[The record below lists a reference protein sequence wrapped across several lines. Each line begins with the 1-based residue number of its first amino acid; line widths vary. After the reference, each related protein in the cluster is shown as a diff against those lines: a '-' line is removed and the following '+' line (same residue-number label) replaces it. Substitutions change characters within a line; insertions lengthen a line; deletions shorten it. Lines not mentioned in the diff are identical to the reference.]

1 MGIKYKIDIIAALK
15 EAGYNTS
22 TLRKDKLLSEGVI
35 QALRESK
42 YISLQNVSKI
52 CELLDCQP
60 GDLLEYVKEG
70 QCSRKGRFVFMN
82 KITPNTGNIYPVSAP
97 VQVFTKPSV
106 LLNRFRAAARPVR
119 MEDCPHV
126 SRCRLA
132 PCPYHGRNS
141 WMGKERRQRHG
152 KRRFCKLAASFYKKQ
167 EAGGRLLHLPPTS
180 KLYSNKN
187 PHTER
192 VSRFPV
198 HFDFLFLL
206 FTASCIDF
214 SNFSAIC
221 CPYLSKSTLGAY
233 PRCNLYK

>member
-52 CELLDCQP
+52 CELLNCQP

-70 QCSRKGRFVFMN
+70 QCPRKGCFVFLD
-82 KITPNTGNIYPVSAP
+82 KIGPDTKDICPVSAA

-119 MEDCPHV
+119 MEDCPMFPDTDLPLALV
-126 SRCRLA
+126 MEEILGWEKKEDSDKEKEDSTSQQRLST
-132 PCPYHGRNS
+132 RN
-141 WMGKERRQRHG
+141 
-152 KRRFCKLAASFYKKQ
+152 KKQ
-167 EAGGRLLHLPPTS
+167 AGDSYISRLLQYHTWIV
-180 KLYSNKN
+180 N
-187 PHTER
+187 P
-192 VSRFPV
+192 S
-198 HFDFLFLL
+198 
-206 FTASCIDF
+206 
-214 SNFSAIC
+214 
-221 CPYLSKSTLGAY
+221 LS
-233 PRCNLYK
+233 